1 MKELI
6 CIVCPRGCHL
16 SVDEKALKVNGN
28 SCNRGAIYGINEIT
42 NPVRVI
48 TSTVKIKNAS
58 LKRLPVKT
66 SKAISKSL
74 MFEVIKLLDD
84 VEVTSPIHIGDVILK
99 SILKTDVDIIACK
112 DM

>member
-6 CIVCPRGCHL
+6 YIVCPRGCRL
-16 SVDEKALKVNGN
+16 NVDEKALKVTGN
-28 SCNRGAIYGINEIT
+28 FCNRGAIYGINEIT

-74 MFEVIKLLDD
+74 IFEVIKLLDD

-99 SILKTDVDIIACK
+99 NILKTDVDIIACK

>member
-6 CIVCPRGCHL
+6 CIVCPRGCRL
-16 SVDEKALKVNGN
+16 NVDEKALKVTGN

-42 NPVRVI
+42 NPIRVI

-99 SILKTDVDIIACK
+99 NILGTDVDIIACK